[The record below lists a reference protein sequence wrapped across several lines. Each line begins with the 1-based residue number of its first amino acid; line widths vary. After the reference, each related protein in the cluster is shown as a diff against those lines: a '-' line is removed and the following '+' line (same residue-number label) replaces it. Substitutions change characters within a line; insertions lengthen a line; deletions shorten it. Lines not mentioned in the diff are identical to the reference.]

1 VGGNITTVKR
11 NISPL
16 IIFSTVTVIF
26 WFFPASCTKNGKDE
40 IKASGTIEGTQVD
53 VAAQVAGQL
62 RELRVDEGSIVKV
75 NDTMAILDKV
85 VAEASLS
92 QAQANFNN
100 AQADERRITA
110 LFASGSATPKQKDDA
125 DARLVLTKAALALA
139 QKAVNDCYITSP
151 INGTVTNKVMEV
163 GDLATPGSIVVTVT
177 RLDTV
182 ILTIYVSEVELGR
195 LKLGASA
202 EVTTD
207 ASRKL
212 VLPGKIVFISPVAE
226 FTPKNIQTREDR
238 VKLVF
243 AVKVEIPN
251 PDGILKP
258 GMPADATIKAPPV
271 STKTGTQN

>member
-1 VGGNITTVKR
+1 MKR
-11 NISPL
+11 NFL
-16 IIFSTVTVIF
+16 KAIILSVAIVILLF
-26 WFFPASCTKNGKDE
+26 LPAGCAKNGKDE

-62 RELRVDEGSIVKV
+62 RELRVEEGNSVKLG
-75 NDTMAILDKV
+75 DTLAILDRV
-85 VAEASLS
+85 VAEASLN

-100 AQADERRITA
+100 AQADERRTNA

-125 DARLVLTKAALALA
+125 NTRLVLTKAALALA
-139 QKAVNDCYITSP
+139 QKAFNDCYITSP
-151 INGTVTNKVMEV
+151 LNGTVTNKVLEV
-163 GDLATPGSIVVTVT
+163 GDLASPGGVVVTVT

-182 ILTIYVSEVELGR
+182 TLTIYVSELDLGR
-195 LKLGASA
+195 LKLGAPA

-207 ASRKL
+207 ASRKQ
-212 VLPGKIVFISPVAE
+212 VLPGKVVYISPVAE

-258 GMPADATIKAPPV
+258 GMPADATVKAPPI
-271 STKTGTQN
+271 STKPNDQN